1 MAAQWSCCKRNA
13 ADAEQSF
20 FFLSLCRFCLSLVSF
35 FFFFNR
41 VVSTEPLNQ
50 LIFLFSLLLR
60 TQLVVLF
67 FSLSLGSSKLSQS
80 GGAQGRLQTVAR
92 TLIDSICGTNF
103 SFYQLDHSFRF
114 VVVLLL
120 VYTVLIL
127 FIFWIYGRRFFFFLM
142 YVCVLLVRIVLIC
155 TYIYIYTLCFFREP
169 LFLFYVK
176 NSHRALT
183 LEEH

>member
-35 FFFFNR
+35 FFFFFNR
-41 VVSTEPLNQ
+41 VVFTEPLNQ
-50 LIFLFSLLLR
+50 LIFLLSLLLR
-60 TQLVVLF
+60 TQLVVFF

-127 FIFWIYGRRFFFFLM
+127 FIFWIYGRRFFFFFNVR
-142 YVCVLLVRIVLIC
+142 VCFIGAHC
-155 TYIYIYTLCFFREP
+155 TYLHLYIYIYILFVFLENLFFCFM
-169 LFLFYVK
+169 
-176 NSHRALT
+176 
-183 LEEH
+183 

>member
-13 ADAEQSF
+13 ANAEQSF

-35 FFFFNR
+35 FFFNR
-41 VVSTEPLNQ
+41 VVFTEPLNQ
-50 LIFLFSLLLR
+50 LIFLLSLLLR
-60 TQLVVLF
+60 TQLVVFF

-127 FIFWIYGRRFFFFLM
+127 FIFLDLR
-142 YVCVLLVRIVLIC
+142 
-155 TYIYIYTLCFFREP
+155 
-169 LFLFYVK
+169 
-176 NSHRALT
+176 
-183 LEEH
+183 

>member
-1 MAAQWSCCKRNA
+1 MLLMLSSRFFFSLYVAFAYRWSRF
-13 ADAEQSF
+13 F
-20 FFLSLCRFCLSLVSF
+20 FFL
-35 FFFFNR
+35 NR

-50 LIFLFSLLLR
+50 LIFLLSLLLR
-60 TQLVVLF
+60 ISVGGSFFF
-67 FSLSLGSSKLSQS
+67 FSLNLGSSKLSQS

-127 FIFWIYGRRFFFFLM
+127 FIFLDLR
-142 YVCVLLVRIVLIC
+142 
-155 TYIYIYTLCFFREP
+155 
-169 LFLFYVK
+169 
-176 NSHRALT
+176 
-183 LEEH
+183 